1 MKKIKVKQVL
11 GPVLIIVILFII
23 GIIFC
28 PTFIQVKKDSIGSDH
43 VLLAENGEVIQ
54 TLRTDFSKRRLAWF
68 SLSQFS
74 DSLKESVIKAEDHRF
89 YSHIGIDP
97 IGLARAF
104 WVYFHGQKIQG
115 ASTISMQLTDLIQ
128 PEVLKNN
135 QRIQKGSIL
144 HKVLQVWRAIVLEA
158 KWSKSE
164 ILEAYLN
171 LIHLRGEMQGVP
183 AFSYGFLSKH
193 PLALDKDESII
204 IASSISSPNLKIK
217 FMEDRACRLLQRIKV
232 GETISCESIKSIAS
246 ELFQKRPEIPRG
258 PQWAPHLAQR
268 LFSENKN
275 QNIIQSQLNKD
286 LQIKVAQVLEKNI
299 QRLKNDK
306 VRDSAAIVIE
316 NKTGKVIAYVGA
328 VASSPSPHVDGI
340 RAYRQ
345 AGSALKPFLYSKAL
359 ETKTLTAASILLD
372 EPTVLSWSGQ
382 VYRPLNYDKH
392 FNGPVS
398 VREALASSLNVPA
411 VKIVTIIGLHQTYR
425 VLQDIGLTNLK
436 EPDFYGV
443 SMALGAVEVRLED
456 LTNAYRIFANGGLL
470 SPLNF
475 VDNTVDKPS
484 SLLEQKRVRIFSPG
498 ASYIIGSILSDQNAR
513 STGFGWES
521 PLETP
526 FWTAVKT
533 GTSKDYRDNWCV
545 GFSELYTVG
554 VWTGNFDATP
564 MEKVSGVTG
573 AGPAWYDIMNE
584 LHRNKKS
591 AAPNPPEE
599 IVVRKIQHSW
609 ASQSTNEFFING
621 TEPNEEKVVLAEDKQ
636 IQFVFPAE
644 GSVLTKDPHLDPSLI
659 ALSMRFK
666 GMVPA
671 HAKIYWDGKLLGE
684 AISPFVVEHP
694 PTGSHSVEIRG
705 DDQRVLAKV
714 HFEVRGAKEF

>member
-1 MKKIKVKQVL
+1 MKKLFTFLSFIFITFSLFSQKLKIDDLLLIKPTYVHKFKEDISIYQTL
-11 GPVLIIVILFII
+11 KLKMDFNSPEITNQRDISILKDAGILKVELYYTAFQISETFSQPKLNRERIQNLKKIFPDLFNQSFVVWEFKAQNDCKTEEEAREYFHGFII
-23 GIIFC
+23 TYKPKPSKEDTRKEIVGI
-28 PTFIQVKKDSIGSDH
+28 
-43 VLLAENGEVIQ
+43 
-54 TLRTDFSKRRLAWF
+54 SKMMK
-68 SLSQFS
+68 S
-74 DSLKESVIKAEDHRF
+74 DSLGYDSVYTVYKKRVRKKNVKTGYYLPVSKRKAEK
-89 YSHIGIDP
+89 GIT
-97 IGLARAF
+97 
-104 WVYFHGQKIQG
+104 YEK
-115 ASTISMQLTDLIQ
+115 
-128 PEVLKNN
+128 
-135 QRIQKGSIL
+135 KGVF
-144 HKVLQVWRAIVLEA
+144 KRRVQFA
-158 KWSKSE
+158 
-164 ILEAYLN
+164 
-171 LIHLRGEMQGVP
+171 
-183 AFSYGFLSKH
+183 
-193 PLALDKDESII
+193 
-204 IASSISSPNLKIK
+204 
-217 FMEDRACRLLQRIKV
+217 IKV
-232 GETISCESIKSIAS
+232 DTVRVG
-246 ELFQKRPEIPRG
+246 
-258 PQWAPHLAQR
+258 
-268 LFSENKN
+268 
-275 QNIIQSQLNKD
+275 
-286 LQIKVAQVLEKNI
+286 
-299 QRLKNDK
+299 KNDK